1 MRAVHAELCAGARA
15 QGEPAPSLEEVHE
28 MAALLRAEPAVPADL
43 VPSLQAALAG
53 VARPQALFH
62 RNPHAHAVHGSSSR
76 HRRADFCEKLLATV
90 HGKPGLRALARLL
103 WAEVRFLPLSFF
115 TFQAALLA
123 MAWAANRYLTGFA
136 GPGPAGA
143 GSGSGEAVDLVTRA
157 VLRDALGGSVDA
169 FTLVSPWLG
178 LAVAL
183 LAALPRRRA
192 LWADL
197 EALSPLSGAAR
208 LLARA
213 AVATLVTVAAT
224 VAAGLAQ
231 RGSAPATL
239 LLLARTAPLFLAVA
253 WALVWSIPFG
263 APGGVAGSLALWG
276 GMALAG
282 GRLGSWNLY
291 APPGAATPARLA
303 ALLVAAALL
312 AVAWALAGRCPAPA
326 HRVHGRHRP

>member
-1 MRAVHAELCAGARA
+1 MRALHADLCAGARA
-15 QGEPAPSLEEVHE
+15 QGEPAPSLEGVRE
-28 MAALLRAEPAVPADL
+28 MAALLRAETAVPADL

-53 VARPQALFH
+53 AARPQA
-62 RNPHAHAVHGSSSR
+62 AAQ
-76 HRRADFCEKLLATV
+76 
-90 HGKPGLRALARLL
+90 GKPGPRALARLL

-115 TFQAALLA
+115 TYQVVLLA

-136 GPGPAGA
+136 GPRPAGA
-143 GSGSGEAVDLVTRA
+143 GSGSGEAAGLVTGA

-169 FTLVSPWLG
+169 FTLVTPWLG

-183 LAALPRRRA
+183 LAAVPRRRA

-224 VAAGLAQ
+224 VVAGLAQ

-263 APGGVAGSLALWG
+263 APGGVAGSLVLWG
-276 GMALAG
+276 GLGLAA
-282 GRLGSWNLY
+282 GRLGRWDLF
-291 APPGAATPARLA
+291 APPGAAIPARLV
-303 ALLVAAALL
+303 ALLAAAALL
-312 AVAWALAGRCPAPA
+312 AVAWVLAGRYPAPA
-326 HRVHGRHRP
+326 HRMHGRPGP